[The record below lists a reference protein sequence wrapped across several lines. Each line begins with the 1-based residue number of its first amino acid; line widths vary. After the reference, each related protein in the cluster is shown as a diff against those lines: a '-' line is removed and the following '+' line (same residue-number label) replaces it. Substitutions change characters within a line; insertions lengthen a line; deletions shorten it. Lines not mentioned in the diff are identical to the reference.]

1 MHVAL
6 EVRDAQWLHAMNIL
20 HVAQIEIA
28 RTSGMG
34 RVAWHWRA
42 ELERRGH
49 RFIHIGRE
57 PLGRETHPA
66 LYPFAAW
73 AAARRLRSRPDLV
86 LAHEPA
92 SAVFARHR
100 PPLIVF
106 SHGVE
111 RRGWS
116 IAKQYRHL
124 SGERIKLRSQLT
136 FPIWRLL
143 ACDYGLRHAAGA
155 LVLNREDYVYCL
167 DHYKRR
173 PESTFQFRNGVD
185 PVVPLEVR
193 AASVEPTV
201 LFLGTWIPRK
211 GIRTL
216 VDAAT
221 LLHARGIRPR
231 WLLAGTGVEVAEV
244 LALWPRRLH
253 EVVEVVPAFEPGSET
268 ALFSRATV
276 FVLPS
281 FFEGQPLSL
290 LQAMASGLPVI
301 GSDICG
307 QHDLL
312 THGENSLLFS
322 PGDAAALADQITA
335 CLQDAELRMRLGAA
349 AQKFVAG
356 RSWESAAAEVADF
369 IEHIYL
375 ASKKASA
382 VA

>member
-1 MHVAL
+1 
-6 EVRDAQWLHAMNIL
+6 
-20 HVAQIEIA
+20 
-28 RTSGMG
+28 MG
-34 RVAWHWRA
+34 RVAWHWRD

-49 RFIHIGRE
+49 RFIHIGRK
-57 PLGRETHPA
+57 PLGREVHPA
-66 LYPFAAW
+66 LYPLAAW
-73 AAARRLRSRPDLV
+73 AAAKRLRPRPDLV

-92 SAVFARHR
+92 SAVFARQR

-116 IAKQYRHL
+116 VAKRYRHL
-124 SGERIKLRSQLT
+124 SGERITLRSQLS

-143 ACDYGLRHAAGA
+143 ACDHGLRHAAGA
-155 LVLNREDYVYCL
+155 LVLNREDYAYCL

-173 PESTFQFRNGVD
+173 AESTFQFRNGVEPAD
-185 PVVPLEVR
+185 PAEVR
-193 AASVEPTV
+193 GASTETTV

-216 VDAAT
+216 VDAAN
-221 LLHARGIRPR
+221 LLYGRGIRPR
-231 WLLAGTGVEVAEV
+231 WLLAGTGVPVAEV
-244 LALWPRRLH
+244 LELWPRHLH
-253 EVVEVVPAFEPGSET
+253 GEVEVVPAFEPGGET
-268 ALFSRATV
+268 ALYSRATV

-301 GSDICG
+301 ASDTCG
-307 QHDLL
+307 QHELL
-312 THGENSLLFS
+312 MRGENGLLFA
-322 PGDAAALADQITA
+322 PGDAAALADQIA
-335 CLQDAELRMRLGAA
+335 RCLQDEELRSRLGAA
-349 AQKFVAG
+349 AQKSVAG

-375 ASKKASA
+375 VSKKMFN